1 MASHINDRRLY
12 RARQDRILFG
22 VCAGLGEYFEV
33 DPVLIRLGFV
43 VITLAG
49 GAGVLAYIIL
59 ALVLPE
65 QDAASTSG
73 REGLRDD
80 AGQIADDVRS
90 GLSDGPAETGAGES
104 VPTMTARRRRNQE
117 IAALV
122 LIGLGLL
129 LMAGNLGWFAWMNW
143 SIFWPLVLIAIGV
156 AVLLRRE
163 R

>member
-1 MASHINDRRLY
+1 
-12 RARQDRILFG
+12 
-22 VCAGLGEYFEV
+22 
-33 DPVLIRLGFV
+33 
-43 VITLAG
+43 
-49 GAGVLAYIIL
+49 
-59 ALVLPE
+59 
-65 QDAASTSG
+65 
-73 REGLRDD
+73 
-80 AGQIADDVRS
+80 
-90 GLSDGPAETGAGES
+90 
-104 VPTMTARRRRNQE
+104 MTARRRRNQE